1 MTYEDKPIAKFL
13 RLQNGDDIIADVSET
28 EDEDGTLYT
37 LFHPLKV
44 VYIPVDASGSL
55 SVAFIPWVFSK
66 IVDEQVFVL
75 HDQDILIYTDV
86 AKKMNIYYWESVE
99 ATINRQSVPEE
110 ETVDDI
116 DLLEDEMEQYG
127 KRTLH

>member
-1 MTYEDKPIAKFL
+1 MTHEDKPLVKFI

-28 EDEDGTLYT
+28 EDGDGTIYT

-44 VYIPVDASGSL
+44 VYMPVDNEGSL

-66 IVDEQVFVL
+66 IVDEQVFIL
-75 HDQDILIYTDV
+75 HDEDILIYTDV
-86 AKKMNIYYWESVE
+86 AEKMNIYYWNNVE
-99 ATINRQSVPEE
+99 LTLNKPHVEE
-110 ETVDDI
+110 EIQNEEIEDDY
-116 DLLEDEMEQYG
+116 EPPG